1 MRGGKLLTPWAK
13 LRTNS
18 ELLARYVCSF
28 RTLPMAHMRRRR
40 AEPKYSVA
48 SKRERSLLCEH
59 MSASFWGLWRPCRD
73 KPFWFAKQKSETN
86 KARIGE
92 RIWQRFVKL
101 ILRRQIFFLQ
111 SLNLYLFGTK
121 RENFR
126 AKSLHFLSRKRA
138 VTPEEI
144 TRKKYFASNLQNVK
158 RYQRGSFYRSSKGQ
172 VKIIGFL
179 WRPKRSSKK
188 LCVFAMT

>member
-73 KPFWFAKQKSETN
+73 NPFWFAKAN
-86 KARIGE
+86 
-92 RIWQRFVKL
+92 L
-101 ILRRQIFFLQ
+101 FFLQ
-111 SLNLYLFGTK
+111 SLNFYLFGTK

-126 AKSLHFLSRKRA
+126 VKSLHFLSHKRA